1 MVRMENFTTQHD
13 RNEWKE
19 ETKNNFSII
28 NFMLALLY
36 SIHFLE
42 QYFKICS
49 GVAII
54 NVDMKILLR
63 KVKANEMRQLEVSSL
78 AMCRG
83 MKKWKITDLKGKLFC
98 NSSNYNNNNGESYKL
113 SNSCLRWKNTYR
125 SHSLFGIEDEILCHR
140 AWMDLSIQCNFIKEF
155 CLNGIDVL
163 ESNVFDRNKRDKC
176 TYLMWPIFFLLQHPT
191 TTSAKKDLYKY
202 QKPITTGNGKP
213 LAENGIVSKCI
224 SISII

>member
-83 MKKWKITDLKGKLFC
+83 MKKWKITDLNGKLFC

-140 AWMDLSIQCNFIKEF
+140 AWMDLSIQCNFMKEF

-163 ESNVFDRNKRDKC
+163 ESNIFDGNKRDKC
-176 TYLMWPIFFLLQHPT
+176 TYLMWPIFFSPAA
-191 TTSAKKDLYKY
+191 S
-202 QKPITTGNGKP
+202 N
-213 LAENGIVSKCI
+213 NNVS
-224 SISII
+224 